1 MGASKDN
8 LKQVIKIYKESI
20 KDETSVNG
28 VVGYQSTRISQNIK
42 DSNGKSSLIGN
53 MRNMSVPRG
62 TH

>member
-28 VVGYQSTRISQNIK
+28 GVGY
-42 DSNGKSSLIGN
+42 
-53 MRNMSVPRG
+53 
-62 TH
+62 